1 MTTLARPMQH
11 HDQPGTGAPLAAVG
25 SGPARARAVLARL
38 RARRVREFAE
48 AIKTGFMRD
57 CPLCGYYG
65 EFAPVGTPPRLDGLC
80 PSCRSRE
87 RHRLFKLWLDR
98 EQPIHSGQRLLH
110 FAPEPVLS
118 PVLRALAG
126 DYVTADLMR
135 PGMDLALNIEAMD
148 LPDGSFD
155 VIVAHQILE
164 HVDHRK
170 ALAEC
175 HRCLAPGCL
184 LVVTT
189 PIIEAWQTTY
199 ENPAVITRRDRF
211 LHFGQAD
218 HTRYFGRDLRDH
230 MRNAGF
236 ALREIVATEPDV
248 ARYGLIRGETVFVL
262 TKQNDAASVPNG
274 RKARTNAGRAGG
286 ATAPGRATPDRKA

>member
-1 MTTLARPMQH
+1 MADLAM
-11 HDQPGTGAPLAAVG
+11 DAADL
-25 SGPARARAVLARL
+25 SGNETQTAIGQGHARAAGAL
-38 RARRVREFAE
+38 RRIRERRVREFAE
-48 AIKTGFMRD
+48 AIKTGFVRD
-57 CPLCGYYG
+57 CPLCGYHG

-80 PSCRSRE
+80 PSCLSRE
-87 RHRLFKLWLDR
+87 RDRLFRLWLDR

-148 LPDGSFD
+148 LPDGSVD

-175 HRCLAPGCL
+175 HRCLAPGGM

-189 PIIEAWQTTY
+189 PIIEAWATTY
-199 ENPAVITRRDRF
+199 ENPAVTTRRDRF

-230 MRNAGF
+230 MTGAGF
-236 ALREIVATEPDV
+236 ALREVVATEPDV
-248 ARYGLIRGETVFVL
+248 ARYGLIRGETLFVL
-262 TKQNDAASVPNG
+262 TKQNDAVSVPD
-274 RKARTNAGRAGG
+274 RRTARTNTRRAGG
-286 ATAPGRATPDRKA
+286 ATAPGRATSDRKA